1 MKQYP
6 LPIAYAVLLTLCL
19 PFNLLLAFLAF
30 TVFPLV
36 SSDFTE
42 SMCVLLFSLYWAAA
56 AVLGIQNIRNS
67 FSLYRQG
74 EVIPCINSMLILKYG
89 MVVFFAVNFI
99 VILIL
104 MLFFTLGMFVA
115 SRGTMIFAFPVV
127 LPIYVL
133 IVLAAM
139 AFTWLLL
146 VPGAFYGIQVRRLT
160 RAAGKTGTFAAL
172 IHGIFQ
178 FTFFLDVLDSM
189 YLAVVKY
196 GRGKKS
202 SAVIAVLYILLIIG
216 FIWLGMKLYGLL

>member
-36 SSDFTE
+36 SSDFAE

-146 VPGAFYGIQVRRLT
+146 VPGAFYGIQVIRLT
-160 RAAGKTGTFAAL
+160 RAAG